1 MSVIEVG
8 INIGKRNL
16 LLIQSENKIDE
27 RLYTAILYLLE
38 GYNFE
43 LFEDE
48 IRVIPLPKLS
58 GLKIIIYS
66 DLIELEEKTQALL
79 SYTLIDKN
87 TNDDLIQLF
96 ITRLYSLFTNRY
108 SLKDIFFTS
117 SSYFNN
123 FKPLIL
129 EILGTLNLRIAMPYN
144 NIFNPPKPETVEW
157 SIALYLNPKLRKKEF
172 FSENQILERELRES
186 KVIPSILL
194 KKTGV
199 YRQIITSKQKQNHL

>member
-144 NIFNPPKPETVEW
+144 NIF
-157 SIALYLNPKLRKKEF
+157 I
-172 FSENQILERELRES
+172 
-186 KVIPSILL
+186 
-194 KKTGV
+194 
-199 YRQIITSKQKQNHL
+199 